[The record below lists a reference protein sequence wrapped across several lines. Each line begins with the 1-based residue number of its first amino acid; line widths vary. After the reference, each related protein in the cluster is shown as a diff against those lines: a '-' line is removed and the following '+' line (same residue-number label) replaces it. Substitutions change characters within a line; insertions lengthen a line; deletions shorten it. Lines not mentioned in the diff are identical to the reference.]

1 MSMNYS
7 LICVNYVD
15 LIITCIKISL
25 YFYLRMI
32 GDVYEGRRAQFR
44 FHSSE
49 RSPSCLSLTYHEVQG
64 RSWQHAVFAQKAVRA
79 QTLARSRAGS
89 WNHNIWRQVS
99 VRGSLLPSCS
109 PSVRACIRQ
118 HSRVLSWHGTSHR
131 VLTSGIETS
140 LISCAFFYHLQYE
153 IWRFLDCYN
162 S

>member
-1 MSMNYS
+1 MNYS
-7 LICVNYVD
+7 LICMNYLD

-25 YFYLRMI
+25 YFYLSMI

-44 FHSSE
+44 FHSLE

-64 RSWQHAVFAQKAVRA
+64 RSWQRAVFAQKAVRA

-99 VRGSLLPSCS
+99 VRGSLLPSCL

-118 HSRVLSWHGTSHR
+118 HSRVLSWHGNSHR
-131 VLTSGIETS
+131 VLTSGIKTS
-140 LISCAFFYHLQYE
+140 LISCAFFCRLQHE